1 MEKFTGT
8 EDIIKA
14 IKKTMIE
21 TDTTQVEISKELGI
35 KPQSLTSLMKKK
47 NFSFLDAEKILSI
60 MGCGLYFE
68 IRKKD

>member
-21 TDTTQVEISKELGI
+21 TDTTQVDISKGLGI

-47 NFSFLDAEKILSI
+47 NFSFLDAEKILNI
-60 MGCGLYFE
+60 MGYGLYFE